1 MKFISFR
8 IENDNYTKLKDAIIK
23 LSGKTPAAF
32 FSTIANKIIS
42 QHTTDVDNVFRKEST
57 LSHVRQIRLSDEMLN
72 QLTLQAD
79 SRHWSVAKEIRFML
93 NLAMTTEP
101 VLLDEEVEELR
112 RARNAVNTAGRNL
125 ATIIRQRQYH
135 DVKETDLWEEVKKLN
150 KDVEDVKKA
159 VRQLTNAA
167 VNVRSV
173 KIRNTPK

>member
-8 IENDNYTKLKDAIIK
+8 IDNGNYTKLKDAIIK
-23 LSGKTPAAF
+23 LSGKTPTAF
-32 FSTIANKIIS
+32 FSALANKIIS
-42 QHTTDVDNVFRKEST
+42 QHTTDVGTISSKESP
-57 LSHVRQIRLSDEMLN
+57 LSNVRQIRLSNEMLN

-112 RARNAVNTAGRNL
+112 RARNSVNTAGRNL

-135 DVKETDLWEEVKKLN
+135 DVKETELWEEVKKLN

>member
-1 MKFISFR
+1 M
-8 IENDNYTKLKDAIIK
+8 T
-23 LSGKTPAAF
+23 LSGKKATAF
-32 FSTIANKIIS
+32 FSALANKIIS
-42 QHTTDVDNVFRKEST
+42 QHTKEVDNVSRKGSP

-72 QLTLQAD
+72 QLTLKAD

-93 NLAMTTEP
+93 NISMTTEP

-112 RARNAVNTAGRNL
+112 RARNSVNTVGRNL

-135 DVKETDLWEEVKKLN
+135 DVKETELWEAVKKLN
-150 KDVEDVKKA
+150 KEVEVVKKA
-159 VRQLTNAA
+159 VRQLTHAA

>member
-8 IENDNYTKLKDAIIK
+8 IKNDNYNKLKDAIIK

-32 FSTIANKIIS
+32 FSALANKIIY
-42 QHTTDVDNVFRKEST
+42 QHTTDVDTISSKEAP
-57 LSHVRQIRLSDEMLN
+57 LSNVRQIRLSNEMLN
-72 QLTLQAD
+72 QLTQQAD

-135 DVKETDLWEEVKKLN
+135 DVKETELWEAVKKIN
-150 KDVEDVKKA
+150 NDVGDVKKA

>member
-1 MKFISFR
+1 M
-8 IENDNYTKLKDAIIK
+8 
-23 LSGKTPAAF
+23 
-32 FSTIANKIIS
+32 
-42 QHTTDVDNVFRKEST
+42 
-57 LSHVRQIRLSDEMLN
+57 
-72 QLTLQAD
+72 
-79 SRHWSVAKEIRFML
+79 AKEIRFML

-135 DVKETDLWEEVKKLN
+135 DVKETELWEAVKKLN
-150 KDVEDVKKA
+150 KDVEDVKKS
-159 VRQLTNAA
+159 VRHLTNAA

>member
-1 MKFISFR
+1 MVKASR
-8 IENDNYTKLKDAIIK
+8 
-23 LSGKTPAAF
+23 F
-32 FSTIANKIIS
+32 FSVLANKIIS
-42 QHTTDVDNVFRKEST
+42 QYSTEVDTVSCKEST
-57 LSHVRQIRLSDEMLN
+57 LSNVRQIRLSDEMLN

-125 ATIIRQRQYH
+125 ATIIRQRQYN
-135 DVKETDLWEEVKKLN
+135 DVKETELWEAVKKLN
-150 KDVEDVKKA
+150 KDVEDVKKS

-173 KIRNTPK
+173 KSVIRQNDKVMLCQKNR

>member
-1 MKFISFR
+1 MKFINFR
-8 IENDNYTKLKDAIIK
+8 ISIDNYHKLKDAIMK
-23 LSGKTPAAF
+23 LSGKTPTAF
-32 FSTIANKIIS
+32 FSAFANKIIF
-42 QHTTDVDNVFRKEST
+42 QNMTEVDNISRKEST
-57 LSHVRQIRLSDEMLN
+57 LSNVRQIRLSDEMLN

-79 SRHWSVAKEIRFML
+79 SRNWSVAKEIRFML

-135 DVKETDLWEEVKKLN
+135 DVKDTELWEAVKKLN
-150 KDVEDVKKA
+150 KEVETVKKS

>member
-8 IENDNYTKLKDAIIK
+8 IDNDNYIKLKDAIIK

-32 FSTIANKIIS
+32 FSALANKIIS
-42 QHTTDVDNVFRKEST
+42 QHTTDVDNVFQKESP
-57 LSHVRQIRLSDEMLN
+57 LSNVRQIRLSDEMLN

-135 DVKETDLWEEVKKLN
+135 DVKETELWEAVKKIN
-150 KDVEDVKKA
+150 NDVGDVKKA

>member
-1 MKFISFR
+1 MVKPP
-8 IENDNYTKLKDAIIK
+8 L
-23 LSGKTPAAF
+23 F
-32 FSTIANKIIS
+32 FSAIANKIIS
-42 QHTTDVDNVFRKEST
+42 QHTTDVDTISSKESP
-57 LSHVRQIRLSDEMLN
+57 LSNVRKIRLSDEMLN

-101 VLLDEEVEELR
+101 VFLDEEVEELR
-112 RARNAVNTAGRNL
+112 RAKNEVNTAGRNL

-135 DVKETDLWEEVKKLN
+135 DVKETNLWEAVKKIN
-150 KDVEDVKKA
+150 KDVGDVKKA

>member
-1 MKFISFR
+1 MKFVSFR
-8 IENDNYTKLKDAIIK
+8 ISVDNYNKLKDAIMK
-23 LSGKTPAAF
+23 LSGKKPTAF
-32 FSTIANKIIS
+32 FSALANKIIS
-42 QHTTDVDNVFRKEST
+42 QHTTDVDTVSCKEST
-57 LSHVRQIRLSDEMLN
+57 LSNVRQIRLSDEMLN

-125 ATIIRQRQYH
+125 ATIIRHRQYH
-135 DVKETDLWEEVKKLN
+135 DVKQTELWEAVKKLN
-150 KDVEDVKKA
+150 KDVEDVKKS
-159 VRQLTNAA
+159 VRKLTNAA

-173 KIRNTPK
+173 KIRNAPK